1 MCVKLTE
8 TLSLDVFCQT
18 EGISMLRNE
27 LIQKEMVECGQSSKN
42 KEQKHKIKII
52 FNIAFILCDNS
63 S

>member
-1 MCVKLTE
+1 
-8 TLSLDVFCQT
+8 
-18 EGISMLRNE
+18 MLRNE

-63 S
+63 